1 MNKQK
6 WNWIL
11 DAIFMAGFLA
21 AFFLD
26 LTGLPLHQLL
36 GIALGLLAVLHLA
49 LHHKWVESITHTFF
63 GKCNMRARFCYLLDA
78 AIWVGFNMIILTG
91 LVISTWLNLPLT
103 DYEIWKNIHVFSSIA
118 TLVVVVFKLAIHWRW
133 IMKTLGSFF
142 PRRPAV
148 TNFPLPQT
156 AGAVLRTAQ
165 TQPVGVSKSVD
176 RRQFLALMGSVG
188 LVSGV
193 AIANVL
199 IKKHSEE
206 AAVLMQATSTAQP
219 TATAITQPTAA
230 ATEATA
236 PTAEPVQVEPTAVP
250 TVQVVQEAPV
260 NVASEQSCTVLCPRG
275 CSYPGRCR
283 RYVDANGN
291 GLCDRGEC
299 L

>member
-11 DAIFMAGFLA
+11 DAALMVGFLA

-26 LTGLPLHQLL
+26 LTGLPLHQWL

-91 LVISTWLNLPLT
+91 LVISTWLNLQLVN
-103 DYEIWKNIHVFSSIA
+103 YETWKNIHVFSSIA
-118 TLVVVVFKLAIHWRW
+118 TLLAVVIKLALHWRW
-133 IMKTLGSFF
+133 IVKTMGSFTS
-142 PRRPAV
+142 RPVV
-148 TNFPLPQT
+148 TRQPLPQT
-156 AGAVLRTAQ
+156 AGAALRTAQ
-165 TQPVGVSKSVD
+165 TQPLVVSKSVD
-176 RRQFLALMGSVG
+176 RRQFLALMGSLG

-206 AAVLMQATSTAQP
+206 AAALLQATPTPQP
-219 TATAITQPTAA
+219 TATVITQPASA
-230 ATEATA
+230 ATEAAA
-236 PTAEPVQVEPTAVP
+236 PTAP
-250 TVQVVQEAPV
+250 VVQEAPV
-260 NVASEQSCTVLCPRG
+260 NAANQQSCTVRCPRG
-275 CSYPGRCR
+275 CSYPGHCR
-283 RYVDANGN
+283 RYTDSNGN
-291 GLCDRGEC
+291 GLCDLGEC

>member
-11 DAIFMAGFLA
+11 DAALMVGFLT

-26 LTGLPLHQLL
+26 LTGLPLHQWL
-36 GIALGLLAVLHLA
+36 GIALGLMAVIHLAV
-49 LHHKWVESITHTFF
+49 HHQWVETVTQKFF
-63 GKCNMRARFCYLLDA
+63 GCCPMRARLCYLLDA

-91 LVISTWLNLPLT
+91 LVISTWLNLPLVN
-103 DYEIWKNIHVFSSIA
+103 YETWKNIHVFSSIA
-118 TLVVVVFKLAIHWRW
+118 TLLAVVVKLALHWRW
-133 IMKTLGSFF
+133 IVKTMGSFF
-142 PRRPAV
+142 SRPAV
-148 TNFPLPQT
+148 TNLPLPQT
-156 AGAVLRTAQ
+156 AGAALRTAQ
-165 TQPVGVSKSVD
+165 TQPEVISKSVD
-176 RRQFLALMGSVG
+176 RRQFLALIGSVS

-206 AAVLMQATSTAQP
+206 AAALMQVTASAQP
-219 TATAITQPTAA
+219 TATALPQSTTA
-230 ATEATA
+230 ATEATE
-236 PTAEPVQVEPTAVP
+236 PTIVPLQAEPTVASTVP
-250 TVQVVQEAPV
+250 VVQEVPV
-260 NVASEQSCTVLCPRG
+260 DAASQQSCTVLCPRG
-275 CSYPGRCR
+275 CSYPGHCR